1 MNAGINAGDIIF
13 QLFALGVPIFFIAI
27 LLFYW
32 RSSKKK
38 KEQLNRIE
46 EKLDSIQ
53 KKN

>member
-1 MNAGINAGDIIF
+1 MTAGVHVGDIIY
-13 QLFALGVPIFFIAI
+13 QLFALGVPIFLIVI
-27 LLFYW
+27 LFLYW

-46 EKLDSIQ
+46 EKLDSLQ